1 MNKMYKNQVAL
12 VLDSLPEIAKEKTL
26 ALHGGT
32 AINLFIRNMPRLSVD
47 IDLTYT
53 EISDRESSFDDIIK
67 SLKQIKVRL
76 NEIKP
81 DIVTEIQ
88 EDNLKLLLSHRQAQI
103 KLEVNQINRGCI
115 SDVETKTLCRK
126 AQEEFESFCEIN
138 VVPYSQLFG
147 GKIIAALDRQH
158 PRDLFDIKFLIDEKG
173 INDAIKP
180 GFMLCL
186 LSSNRPILELLNPI
200 CKDQRQA
207 FENQFEGM
215 SLEPFTYQDF
225 EETRETMI
233 LQVRSLLS
241 DMDKKFLLSFKRL
254 DPNWEVFDFEDFPA
268 VKWKMK
274 NLRLFKE
281 KNEAGYNLAVKKLED
296 HFNV

>member
-1 MNKMYKNQVAL
+1 MNK
-12 VLDSLPEIAKEKTL
+12 
-26 ALHGGT
+26 
-32 AINLFIRNMPRLSVD
+32 
-47 IDLTYT
+47 
-53 EISDRESSFDDIIK
+53 
-67 SLKQIKVRL
+67 
-76 NEIKP
+76 
-81 DIVTEIQ
+81 
-88 EDNLKLLLSHRQAQI
+88 
-103 KLEVNQINRGCI
+103 INRGCI
-115 SDVETKTLCRK
+115 ADVETKVLCRK

-200 CKDQRQA
+200 WKDQRQA
-207 FENQFEGM
+207 FENQFDGM

-241 DMDKKFLLSFKRL
+241 DMDKKFLLNFKRL

-281 KNEAGYNLAVKKLED
+281 KNEAGYNLTVKKLED
-296 HFNV
+296 HFCL

>member
-1 MNKMYKNQVAL
+1 MNKMYKSQVAL
-12 VLDSLPEIAKEKTL
+12 VLDTLPEIAKEKTL

-32 AINLFIRNMPRLSVD
+32 AINLFIRNMPRLSID
-47 IDLTYT
+47 IDLTYI

-67 SLKQIKVRL
+67 SLNQIKARL
-76 NEIKP
+76 NEFKP

-115 SDVETKTLCRK
+115 ADVETKVICRK

-200 CKDQRQA
+200 WKDQRQA

-274 NLRLFKE
+274 NLSLFKE
-281 KNEAGYNLAVKKLED
+281 KN
-296 HFNV
+296 

>member
-1 MNKMYKNQVAL
+1 M
-12 VLDSLPEIAKEKTL
+12 
-26 ALHGGT
+26 
-32 AINLFIRNMPRLSVD
+32 
-47 IDLTYT
+47 
-53 EISDRESSFDDIIK
+53 
-67 SLKQIKVRL
+67 
-76 NEIKP
+76 
-81 DIVTEIQ
+81 
-88 EDNLKLLLSHRQAQI
+88 
-103 KLEVNQINRGCI
+103 
-115 SDVETKTLCRK
+115 
-126 AQEEFESFCEIN
+126 
-138 VVPYSQLFG
+138 FG

-200 CKDQRQA
+200 WKDQR
-207 FENQFEGM
+207 
-215 SLEPFTYQDF
+215 QDF

-254 DPNWEVFDFEDFPA
+254 DPNWAVFDFEDFPA

-281 KNEAGYNLAVKKLED
+281 KNEAGYNLTVKKLED
-296 HFNV
+296 HFSL

>member
-67 SLKQIKVRL
+67 SLKQIKARL

-186 LSSNRPILELLNPI
+186 LSSNRPVLELLNPI
-200 CKDQRQA
+200 WKDQRQA

>member
-1 MNKMYKNQVAL
+1 MNEIYKSQVAL
-12 VLDSLPEIAKEKTL
+12 VLDTLPEIAKEENL

-32 AINLFIRNMPRLSVD
+32 AINLFIRNMPRMSVD

-53 EISDRESSFDDIIK
+53 EISDRESSFEDIIK
-67 SLKQIKVRL
+67 SLDQIKARL

-81 DIVTEIQ
+81 EIVSVIQ
-88 EDNLKLLLSHRQAQI
+88 EENLKLLLSHKHAQI

-115 SDVETKTLCRK
+115 AGVETKVLCNK

-158 PRDLFDIKFLIDEKG
+158 PRDLFDIKYLIEEKG

-200 CKDQRQA
+200 WKDQRQA
-207 FENQFEGM
+207 FENQFDGM
-215 SLEPFTYQDF
+215 TTEPFSYQDF
-225 EETRETMI
+225 EETRETLV
-233 LQVRSLLS
+233 LQINSLIS
-241 DMDKKFLLSFKRL
+241 ETEKEFLLSFKKL
-254 DPNWEVFDFEDFPA
+254 APDWDIYDFKEFPA

-274 NLRLFKE
+274 NLSIFKE
-281 KNEAGYNLAVKKLED
+281 KNEAGYHMAVQKLED
-296 HFNV
+296 FLT

>member
-1 MNKMYKNQVAL
+1 MNKIYKSQVAL
-12 VLDSLPEIAKEKTL
+12 VLDTLPEIAKEKTL

-53 EISDRESSFDDIIK
+53 EILDRESSLNDIIK
-67 SLKQIKVRL
+67 SLKQIKARL

-115 SDVETKTLCRK
+115 ADVETKALCRK

-186 LSSNRPILELLNPI
+186 LSSNRPIIELLNPI
-200 CKDQRQA
+200 WKDQKQA

-215 SLEPFTYQDF
+215 SLERFTYQDF

-233 LQVRSLLS
+233 LKVRSLLS
-241 DMDKKFLLSFKRL
+241 DMDKKFLLNFKRL

-274 NLRLFKE
+274 NLKLFKE
-281 KNEAGYNLAVKKLED
+281 KNEAGYNLTVKKLED
-296 HFNV
+296 HFSL